1 MAQSLRTL
9 KGVGE
14 KTEKLFQKVG
24 IYDTDDLL
32 HYYPRNYDEY
42 ETPVDIAELKEG
54 TVQAV
59 SAAVCSGVYVNSVR
73 GRQIISVNIADQS
86 GKFPVVW
93 FNLPYLKKT
102 LRKGS
107 WFVFR
112 GRIVRKQGKL
122 EMEHPEIFTPS
133 AYEEI
138 LHNLQPIYGLTAGLS
153 NKTVVLGIT
162 GGIAAYKMPNV
173 AHALVKL
180 GADVYVLMTKNA
192 TEFIS
197 PLVFETL
204 TRRRCQ
210 VDTFDRNFQYD
221 VAHISLANAADLML
235 IAPATANVIAK
246 LAHGQADDMLTTVT
260 LAATCPKLVAPAM
273 NTHMLENPITQDN
286 LKTLEHYGFT
296 VIPSGSG
303 MLACGDVGSGRLP
316 DEGVLVDYVL
326 RELACAKDLKGKKV
340 VVSAGA
346 TQEPMDP
353 VRYLTNH
360 STGKMGYAVA
370 RACMLRGADVTL
382 LASTGCTLPPVPFV
396 KTVPFTTA
404 ADLFEAV
411 KANAMDADALVM
423 AAAVADYRPATV
435 AADKV
440 KKHDGEMNIALERT
454 DDILAWVGA
463 HKPEKLFVCGFSME
477 TRDLIENSTAKLH
490 KKNMDMIVANNL
502 KVPGAGFGVDTNV
515 VTIITAQGVTELPLQ
530 SKDAVAGHIADAIAG
545 K

>member
-1 MAQSLRTL
+1 ML
-9 KGVGE
+9 
-14 KTEKLFQKVG
+14 
-24 IYDTDDLL
+24 
-32 HYYPRNYDEY
+32 
-42 ETPVDIAELKEG
+42 
-54 TVQAV
+54 
-59 SAAVCSGVYVNSVR
+59 
-73 GRQIISVNIADQS
+73 
-86 GKFPVVW
+86 
-93 FNLPYLKKT
+93 
-102 LRKGS
+102 
-107 WFVFR
+107 
-112 GRIVRKQGKL
+112 
-122 EMEHPEIFTPS
+122 
-133 AYEEI
+133 
-138 LHNLQPIYGLTAGLS
+138 LS

-180 GADVYVLMTKNA
+180 GADVHVLMTKNA

-346 TQEPMDP
+346 
-353 VRYLTNH
+353 
-360 STGKMGYAVA
+360 
-370 RACMLRGADVTL
+370 GA
-382 LASTGCTLPPVPFV
+382 
-396 KTVPFTTA
+396 
-404 ADLFEAV
+404 
-411 KANAMDADALVM
+411 
-423 AAAVADYRPATV
+423 
-435 AADKV
+435 
-440 KKHDGEMNIALERT
+440 IAL
-454 DDILAWVGA
+454 
-463 HKPEKLFVCGFSME
+463 GFPVVVDV
-477 TRDLIENSTAKLH
+477 DLGENQ
-490 KKNMDMIVANNL
+490 
-502 KVPGAGFGVDTNV
+502 VPGALESCTDHAETVKRSLELRG
-515 VTIITAQGVTELPLQ
+515 IKIKSKELPIP
-530 SKDAVAGHIADAIAG
+530 VAFAAAFEGDCPLPCVCGLFTSFHEPLSYFCQPLSVFL
-545 K
+545 

>member
-1 MAQSLRTL
+1 ML
-9 KGVGE
+9 
-14 KTEKLFQKVG
+14 
-24 IYDTDDLL
+24 
-32 HYYPRNYDEY
+32 
-42 ETPVDIAELKEG
+42 
-54 TVQAV
+54 
-59 SAAVCSGVYVNSVR
+59 
-73 GRQIISVNIADQS
+73 
-86 GKFPVVW
+86 
-93 FNLPYLKKT
+93 
-102 LRKGS
+102 
-107 WFVFR
+107 
-112 GRIVRKQGKL
+112 
-122 EMEHPEIFTPS
+122 
-133 AYEEI
+133 
-138 LHNLQPIYGLTAGLS
+138 LS

-180 GADVYVLMTKNA
+180 GADVHVLMTKNA

-326 RELACAKDLKGKKV
+326 RELACVKDLKGKKV

-360 STGKMGYAVA
+360 STGKMGYAIA
-370 RACMLRGADVTL
+370 RAAAMRGAEVTL
-382 LASTGCTLPPVPFV
+382 IHGQTALPPV
-396 KTVPFTTA
+396 KFTTDVPVTTA
-404 ADLFEAV
+404 RQMYEAV
-411 KANAMDADALVM
+411 TSRFDATDVLIM

-435 AADKV
+435 ADDKI
-440 KKHDGEMNIALERT
+440 KKKEGDLSIPVERT
-454 DDILAWVGA
+454 EDILGTIGPRKT
-463 HKPEKLFVCGFSME
+463 HQFLCGFSME
-477 TRDLIENSTAKLH
+477 TRDLVENSSAKLA
-490 KKNMDMIVANNL
+490 KKNLDMVVANNL
-502 KVPGAGFGVDTNV
+502 KVAGAGFGVDTNV
-515 VTIITAQGVTELPLQ
+515 VTFITPDGTRELPLM
-530 SKDAVAGHIADAIAG
+530 SKADVADAILDEILRRRA

>member
-1 MAQSLRTL
+1 MLLT
-9 KGVGE
+9 G
-14 KTEKLFQKVG
+14 KT
-24 IYDTDDLL
+24 I
-32 HYYPRNYDEY
+32 
-42 ETPVDIAELKEG
+42 
-54 TVQAV
+54 
-59 SAAVCSGVYVNSVR
+59 
-73 GRQIISVNIADQS
+73 
-86 GKFPVVW
+86 
-93 FNLPYLKKT
+93 
-102 LRKGS
+102 
-107 WFVFR
+107 
-112 GRIVRKQGKL
+112 
-122 EMEHPEIFTPS
+122 
-133 AYEEI
+133 
-138 LHNLQPIYGLTAGLS
+138 
-153 NKTVVLGIT
+153 VLGIT

-180 GADVYVLMTKNA
+180 GADVHVLMTKNA

-204 TRRRCQ
+204 THRRCQ

-221 VAHISLANAADLML
+221 VAHISLANAANLML

-246 LAHGQADDMLTTVT
+246 MAHGQADDMLTTVT
-260 LAATCPKLVAPAM
+260 LAATCPKLIAPAM
-273 NTHMLENPITQDN
+273 NTHMLENQITQDN

-303 MLACGDVGSGRLP
+303 RLP

-326 RELACAKDLKGKKV
+326 RELACEKDLKGKKV

-396 KTVPFTTA
+396 NIVPFTTA

-435 AADKV
+435 AVDKV
-440 KKHDGEMNIALERT
+440 KKHDGEMNIELERT
-454 DDILAWVGA
+454 DDILAWVGV
-463 HKPEKLFVCGFSME
+463 H
-477 TRDLIENSTAKLH
+477 
-490 KKNMDMIVANNL
+490 

-515 VTIITAQGVTELPLQ
+515 VTIITAQGITELPLQ